1 MSSSSEGLR
10 DERRICRIGW
20 TILACGSPTSHM
32 RPLAMDDALPLLIAL
47 SAGATAMMVRPRFTM
62 IDVLGALWGR
72 VGRQGSERQGTCQ
85 AKGWRCAVLLFRV
98 VNSRSC
104 VVKPVV
110 KTTKRVETREHGS
123 TPEPSAPDASPMRC
137 RCTRERFATVPAARP
152 APMCSSLCRLRVPEY
167 FGASAFWDCMCTV
180 WDCPPGQKKCLP
192 CRAAAP
198 VNRLRLS
205 PHDSRPR
212 TGQRPPAVAD
222 TAF

>member
-1 MSSSSEGLR
+1 MRASATS
-10 DERRICRIGW
+10 DEFVGS
-20 TILACGSPTSHM
+20 ILACGSPTSHM

-152 APMCSSLCRLRVPEY
+152 APMCSSRGVPCRCRSAVLRLLGLSLCVGLCRGRKN
-167 FGASAFWDCMCTV
+167 ASHV
-180 WDCPPGQKKCLP
+180 GP
-192 CRAAAP
+192 
-198 VNRLRLS
+198 RLRS
-205 PHDSRPR
+205 
-212 TGQRPPAVAD
+212 TG
-222 TAF
+222 

>member
-1 MSSSSEGLR
+1 MRITDVAYETTCHGRRSSPSDS
-10 DERRICRIGW
+10 
-20 TILACGSPTSHM
+20 
-32 RPLAMDDALPLLIAL
+32 LI
-47 SAGATAMMVRPRFTM
+47 AGATAMMVRPRFTM

-137 RCTRERFATVPAARP
+137 RCTRERLRPFRRHVPRRCARRAGCRAAAGAR
-152 APMCSSLCRLRVPEY
+152 Y
-167 FGASAFWDCMCTV
+167 FSASGIVIVCGIV
-180 WDCPPGQKKCLP
+180 PGQKKCLP

-222 TAF
+222 TAV

>member
-1 MSSSSEGLR
+1 MRITDVAYETTCHGRRSSPSDS
-10 DERRICRIGW
+10 
-20 TILACGSPTSHM
+20 
-32 RPLAMDDALPLLIAL
+32 LI
-47 SAGATAMMVRPRFTM
+47 AGATAMMVRPRFTM

-137 RCTRERFATVPAARP
+137 RCRCTRERLRPFRRHVPRRCARR
-152 APMCSSLCRLRVPEY
+152 A
-167 FGASAFWDCMCTV
+167 G
-180 WDCPPGQKKCLP
+180 
-192 CRAAAP
+192 CRAAAGARYFGFWDRSLCVGLCRGRKNASHVGP
-198 VNRLRLS
+198 RLRS
-205 PHDSRPR
+205 
-212 TGQRPPAVAD
+212 TG
-222 TAF
+222 

>member
-10 DERRICRIGW
+10 DERRICRIHFSMRITDVAYETTCHGRRS
-20 TILACGSPTSHM
+20 SPS
-32 RPLAMDDALPLLIAL
+32 DSLI
-47 SAGATAMMVRPRFTM
+47 AGATAMMVRPRFTM

-152 APMCSSLCRLRVPEY
+152 APMCSSWCRLRVPEY
-167 FGASAFWDCMCTV
+167 FGALLRSGIVCVQCGIVRRGRKNASHV
-180 WDCPPGQKKCLP
+180 GP
-192 CRAAAP
+192 
-198 VNRLRLS
+198 RLRS
-205 PHDSRPR
+205 
-212 TGQRPPAVAD
+212 TG
-222 TAF
+222 